1 MDTKGL
7 SLLGNDI
14 CNDHCVKKLYIQTS
28 VKDGLLL
35 STSFTINHFALSLI
49 TSTTTVTSSTSA
61 TISST
66 GTPTHFNKP
75 SSDQY
80 TSKMIWSEKFVEE
93 FLKKSLLT
101 TSANNVVHNQNEPVC
116 LSSSFSGNLFS
127 VRWLVINNETF

>member
-1 MDTKGL
+1 MGTKGL

-14 CNDHCVKKLYIQTS
+14 YNDHCVKNFYIQTS
-28 VKDGLLL
+28 VIDGLLL
-35 STSFTINHFALSLI
+35 STLLTLNHFALSLI

-127 VRWLVINNETF
+127 VRWLVINSKTF